1 MTPTRRTPPPTP
13 PDLSPEKAYAVLSK
27 QLEGLQGLKSLGYQE
42 GQPKEKEWAQFTGNI
57 IARAFASNS
66 PNRSQFGHAG
76 SAGDYFIKGI
86 SREEVVE

>member
-42 GQPKEKEWAQFTGNI
+42 GQPKEKKWAQFTGNI